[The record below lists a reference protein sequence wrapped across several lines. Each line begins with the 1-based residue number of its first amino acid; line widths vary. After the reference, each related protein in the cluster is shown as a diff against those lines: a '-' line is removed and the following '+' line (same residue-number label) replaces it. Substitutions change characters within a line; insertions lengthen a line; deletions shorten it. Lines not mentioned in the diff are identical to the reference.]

1 MDGRRFSSDREAS
14 NLWAAPGSP
23 VAPNCDLKR
32 VGEPKSDGRSR
43 FMRACDLPIHQPK
56 IKSPSLCSAKKKLY
70 KQKDKGYKD
79 GKEMYW
85 ASADPVVK
93 DDIGRKNSHNW
104 LPMLSSAEK
113 RDETSHNFFHYRVC
127 LGHCWWNGR
136 KLLNLS
142 NDSLNAD
149 NYHIECRS
157 YGAKLAI
164 ADLRELLRPV
174 WNRISFV
181 IGKYK

>member
-1 MDGRRFSSDREAS
+1 MRFVSGTGGFDNAFFGQLISRDGWPAPLPIEKRP

-93 DDIGRKNSHNW
+93 GTFC
-104 LPMLSSAEK
+104 LAL
-113 RDETSHNFFHYRVC
+113 FHP
-127 LGHCWWNGR
+127 LG
-136 KLLNLS
+136 LYS
-142 NDSLNAD
+142 
-149 NYHIECRS
+149 E
-157 YGAKLAI
+157 
-164 ADLRELLRPV
+164 
-174 WNRISFV
+174 
-181 IGKYK
+181 